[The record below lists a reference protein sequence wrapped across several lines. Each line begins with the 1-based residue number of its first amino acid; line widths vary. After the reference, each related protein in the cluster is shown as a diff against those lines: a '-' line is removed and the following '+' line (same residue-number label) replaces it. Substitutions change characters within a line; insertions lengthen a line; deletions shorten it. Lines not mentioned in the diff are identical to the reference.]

1 MRVYAEVAVRGF
13 RRHATYRSATAAG
26 AFTNTIFG
34 FVRAYVL
41 IALWRA
47 RPELGGYDVVDAVT
61 FAFLTQTLIAPVAI
75 FGAPLELGERIRT
88 GDVAMDLQRPV
99 DIQGWWLAADLGR
112 ALFAL
117 VSRGVVPLAAGALAF
132 RLDLPT
138 EPHVWLAFT
147 ASVLLAVVVGFALRY
162 LVALS
167 AFWLLDDRG
176 VHAIAGVAA
185 MFFSGLLL
193 PLVVFPGPLGTLA
206 RALPWAAMIQVP
218 ADVFLG
224 AYPGGALAGALGFQ
238 AAWAAV
244 LLALGRVVTAAARG
258 TVVVHGG

>member
-1 MRVYAEVAVRGF
+1 MRVYAEVALRGF
-13 RRHATYRSATAAG
+13 RRHATYRSATVAG

-41 IALWRA
+41 IALWHA
-47 RPELGGYDVVDAVT
+47 RPQLGGYDVVDAVT

-99 DIQGWWLAADLGR
+99 DFQGWWLATDLGR

-117 VSRGVVPLAAGALAF
+117 GFRGIVPLAAGALAF

-138 EPHVWLAFT
+138 EPHTWLAFAVST
-147 ASVLLAVVVGFALRY
+147 LLAVVVGFALRY

-176 VHAIAGVAA
+176 VHAIAGIAA
-185 MFFSGLLL
+185 LFFSEIG
-193 PLVVFPGPLGTLA
+193 
-206 RALPWAAMIQVP
+206 RAHV
-218 ADVFLG
+218 
-224 AYPGGALAGALGFQ
+224 
-238 AAWAAV
+238 
-244 LLALGRVVTAAARG
+244 
-258 TVVVHGG
+258 